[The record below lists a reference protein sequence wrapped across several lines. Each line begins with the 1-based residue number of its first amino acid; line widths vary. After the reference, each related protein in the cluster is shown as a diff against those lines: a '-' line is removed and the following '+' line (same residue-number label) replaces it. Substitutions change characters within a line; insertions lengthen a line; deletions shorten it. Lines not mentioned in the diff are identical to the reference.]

1 MKKIRLPGR
10 NLSPSQ
16 WGKLLLASGLLLVFV
31 QGVLQLHEV
40 QNFFFPGRYYALKL
54 NLIRKEY
61 SKIDGGLSSL
71 QAQLGRLTRLQEQQA
86 RHNLFPLRL
95 SLSNSSSP
103 PSADGDRFN
112 PDSSWQSMFH
122 AAQKK
127 RVYVARK
134 LHYIDLILKAMHRD
148 LEAQSSGNGSASPT
162 KKAGMEKTLQQI
174 RGSQALGRT
183 FHDNLK
189 NLSEKLEKLAEG
201 GASPKAR
208 NVPYSRAK

>member
-1 MKKIRLPGR
+1 MKKIRLPDR

-86 RHNLFPLRL
+86 QHNLIPLRP
-95 SLSNSSSP
+95 SLPNSSSP
-103 PSADGDRFN
+103 PPADGDRFN

-122 AAQKK
+122 AAKK
-127 RVYVARK
+127 KLVFVARK
-134 LHYIDLILKAMHRD
+134 LNYIDLILKALHRD
-148 LEAQSSGNGSASPT
+148 LEAQLSDNGAVSST
-162 KKAGMEKTLQQI
+162 RKTEREKTLQQI
-174 RGSQALGRT
+174 LEVQALGRT
-183 FHDNLK
+183 YHNNL
-189 NLSEKLEKLAEG
+189 NDLSEKLEKLAAG

-208 NVPYSRAK
+208 NVPYGRAK